1 MTHDKLIFTDMKKI
15 FTLTAVVFF
24 LVAFNSIETDTAK
37 EKNAAKVLLDK
48 VVAKAKSYK
57 NMDIDFKYAINN
69 AKENINQES
78 KGTVILQGNKYHLSF
93 MGVTK
98 IFDGKKIYT
107 IVPEDEEVTV
117 SNHDD
122 NDANAMSPNKIF
134 TFFKKGFKFS
144 MDIKQPVAG
153 KTIQYVKLIPSS
165 VVDKRKEILIGIDTK
180 TNHIYNL
187 IEVGK
192 NGTKT
197 TLTVSSFKF
206 NQTLE
211 KNQFTFVK
219 SKYPNYYINKAD

>member
-1 MTHDKLIFTDMKKI
+1 MKNLFTVTVI
-15 FTLTAVVFF
+15 AFF
-24 LVAFNSIETDTAK
+24 LVSFSTVEIAPGK
-37 EKNAAKVLLDK
+37 GGNAAKNLLDK

-69 AKENINQES
+69 AKENINQDS
-78 KGTVILQGNKYHLSF
+78 KGTVVLQGNKYHLSF
-93 MGVTK
+93 MGITK

-134 TFFKKGFKFS
+134 TFFKKGFKYS
-144 MDIKQPVAG
+144 MDIKQPIAG
-153 KTIQYVKLIPSS
+153 KIIQYVKLTPSS

-206 NQTLE
+206 NQVLP
-211 KNQFTFVK
+211 KNQFTFIK
-219 SKYPNYYINKAD
+219 AKYPNYYLNKAD

>member
-1 MTHDKLIFTDMKKI
+1 MKNLFTI
-15 FTLTAVVFF
+15 TAVALF
-24 LVAFNSIETDTAK
+24 LVSFSTVEMEQKKDANVAK
-37 EKNAAKVLLDK
+37 NLLDK

-78 KGTVILQGNKYHLSF
+78 KGTVLLQGNKYHLSF
-93 MGVTK
+93 MGITK

-117 SNHDD
+117 SNHDET
-122 NDANAMSPNKIF
+122 DANAMSPNKIF
-134 TFFKKGFKFS
+134 TFFKKGFKYS
-144 MDIKQPVAG
+144 MDIKQPIAG
-153 KTIQYVKLIPSS
+153 KTIQYVKLTPSS

-192 NGTKT
+192 NGTRT

-206 NQTLE
+206 NQALA

>member
-1 MTHDKLIFTDMKKI
+1 MKKI
-15 FTLTAVVFF
+15 FTLSAVAFF
-24 LVAFNSIETDTAK
+24 LVAFNTIKIHPVK
-37 EKNAAKVLLDK
+37 EANAAKNLLDK
-48 VVAKAKSYK
+48 VVVKAKSYK

-78 KGTVILQGNKYHLSF
+78 KGTVLLQGNKYHLTF
-93 MGVTK
+93 MGITK

-134 TFFKKGFKFS
+134 TFFKKGFKYS
-144 MDIKQPVAG
+144 MDIKQPIAG
-153 KTIQYVKLIPSS
+153 KTIQYVKLTPSS
-165 VVDKRKEILIGIDTK
+165 IVDKRKEILIGIDTK

-187 IEVGK
+187 IEIGK

-206 NQTLE
+206 NQALA